1 MKKDEKTI
9 ILAAAVLIFLASAT
23 AGFLILS
30 PSHQPIVVIVPSIIC
45 PLIFVVFLLRR
56 LHLMRHH
63 Q

>member
-1 MKKDEKTI
+1 
-9 ILAAAVLIFLASAT
+9 
-23 AGFLILS
+23 
-30 PSHQPIVVIVPSIIC
+30 VPSIIC